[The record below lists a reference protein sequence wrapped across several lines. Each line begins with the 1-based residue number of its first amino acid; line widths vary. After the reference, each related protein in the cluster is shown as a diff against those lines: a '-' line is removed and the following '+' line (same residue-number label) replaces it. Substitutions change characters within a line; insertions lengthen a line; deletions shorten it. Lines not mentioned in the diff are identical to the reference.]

1 MSYVLDTYLPSTP
14 GRFLEQISK
23 ASLYGNDNTL
33 YNSFF
38 VIQNFLAETYGKP
51 VKTDFTD
58 LSDYKFFNGNSA
70 GNPLSIAGRE
80 LLFASILTDVADKAV
95 NNPSFFDTYTA
106 QGTYLVANTL
116 FSESRPDNWQ
126 DALIIMAPVPEPSGA
141 LLFACTGLAV
151 MLRRFRRLV

>member
-14 GRFLEQISK
+14 GRFLEQSSN

-80 LLFASILTDVADKAV
+80 LLFASILTDVATRQSTTQASLT
-95 NNPSFFDTYTA
+95 PTLLREHIWWPTHSFLSQART
-106 QGTYLVANTL
+106 
-116 FSESRPDNWQ
+116 
-126 DALIIMAPVPEPSGA
+126 
-141 LLFACTGLAV
+141 TGKTP
-151 MLRRFRRLV
+151 